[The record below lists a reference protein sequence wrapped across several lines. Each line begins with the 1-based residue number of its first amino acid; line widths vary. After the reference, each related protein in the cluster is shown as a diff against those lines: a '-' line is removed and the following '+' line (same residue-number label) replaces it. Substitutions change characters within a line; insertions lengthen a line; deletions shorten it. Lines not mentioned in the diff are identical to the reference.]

1 MAKQTQQFG
10 LVGQKLLNAVLA
22 EYALDAHERELLE
35 QAAHCADVMEEL
47 QRIVDRDGVM
57 VRQDLHG
64 PLRANP
70 ALVELRSQRNVYV
83 RLVRALQLPQGVL
96 DETRPRSRRTKF
108 EMGKLRGVSGG
119 IA

>member
-1 MAKQTQQFG
+1 MAKQTPTFG
-10 LVGQKLLNAVLA
+10 SAGKRLLDSVLS
-22 EYALDAHERELLE
+22 EYQLDGHERELLE
-35 QAAHCADVMEEL
+35 QAAHCADVMAEL

-57 VRQDLHG
+57 VLKDLQG
-64 PLRANP
+64 PLRPNP

-96 DETRPRSRRTKF
+96 DETRPRPRKTKF
-108 EMGKLRGVSGG
+108 EMNRLRGVPGG

>member
-1 MAKQTQQFG
+1 MAKQTPPFG
-10 LVGQKLLNAVLA
+10 PAGKKLLDGVLG
-22 EYALDAHERELLE
+22 EYALDAHELELLE
-35 QAAHCADVMEEL
+35 QAAHCADVMAEL

-57 VRQDLHG
+57 VKNDLHG
-64 PLRANP
+64 PLRPNP

-96 DETRPRSRRTKF
+96 DETRPRPRRTKF
-108 EMGKLRGVSGG
+108 EMGKLRGVPGG